1 MNRGKEKKGKKNRV
15 LQERI
20 RINETRTGMNGMDIK
35 RPTVPDDLIERAYQ
49 GKCTKEDALTLLAG
63 NPFELFTLADELR
76 SLAVGDVVT
85 YVANRNIYITN
96 KCVGTCGFCAYRT
109 GDGYILS
116 VDEILEK
123 VGEAEK
129 AGAVEICIQG
139 GYTPEADMEF
149 YLEIVE
155 SIKAEFPEICV
166 HALSPMEVNYA
177 AGLSGMSVEEALRKL
192 KKSGL
197 DSLTGT
203 SAEILSDRV
212 RKIIC
217 PSKISTRQWI
227 DTISTAHKIGI
238 STNATIMYG
247 HVETLE
253 ERLDHIFTIREI
265 QQETGGFT
273 EFIPMSFLPYNN
285 RIGEQMLASGKYPTT
300 GTEDLQLHAIARVI
314 LHTHVDNIQAS
325 WVKLGKKLT
334 ELALHCGAND
344 LGGTLMEDQIST
356 ASGGSHGEYVSPGE
370 FEWIIKGAGRIPM
383 QRDTLYRQVGPT
395 IPESQGTVP
404 NFERAGIGSR
414 E

>member
-1 MNRGKEKKGKKNRV
+1 
-15 LQERI
+15 
-20 RINETRTGMNGMDIK
+20 MDSK
-35 RPTVPDDLIERAYQ
+35 RPTIPEDVIERAYR
-49 GKCTKEDALTLLAG
+49 GKCTKEDALTLLEG

-76 SLAVGDVVT
+76 ALAVGDVVS

-96 KCVGTCGFCAYRT
+96 KCVGNCGFCAYRT
-109 GDGYILS
+109 SDGYILN
-116 VDEILEK
+116 VEEILEK
-123 VGEAEK
+123 VAGAER
-129 AGAVEICIQG
+129 AGAVEVCVQG

-149 YLEIVE
+149 YLEVIE
-155 SIKAEFPEICV
+155 SIKAEFPEMCI

-177 AGLSGMSVEEALRKL
+177 AGISGMSVEEALGKL

-217 PSKISTRQWI
+217 PSKINTRQWI
-227 DTISTAHKIGI
+227 DTVTAAHRTGI

-253 ERLDHIFTIREI
+253 ERLDHVFIIREI

-273 EFIPMSFLPYNN
+273 ELIPMSFLPYNN
-285 RIGEQMLASGKYPTT
+285 RIGEKMLASGKFSST
-300 GTEDLQLHAIARVI
+300 GLEDLQLLAISRVI
-314 LHTHVDNIQAS
+314 LHTHVNNIQAT
-325 WVKLGKKLT
+325 WVKLGKKLAQV
-334 ELALHCGAND
+334 ALQCGAND

-356 ASGGSHGEYVSPGE
+356 ASGGSHGEYVSPEE
-370 FEWIIKGAGRIPM
+370 FEWMIKGAGRIPM
-383 QRDTLYRQVGPT
+383 QRDTLYRQVEPRNQG
-395 IPESQGTVP
+395 SQGTVP
-404 NFERAGIGSR
+404 SCKRAEIGSK